1 MGNAREEHV
10 ESYKKIVRYL
20 NYAESTKKTYVSYVT
35 KFIFEID
42 VRPSH
47 IKGKTIKNYL
57 LNFNYSSVSQQNQI
71 ISALMLYGEKV
82 LGLKDLKKVTIAR
95 PRSEKK
101 LPQVVAKKLM
111 LENISKINNL
121 KHKAI
126 LSLAYSTGMRIS
138 EVRNLK
144 IEHIDSTRML
154 ILIENSKFNKDRYVK
169 LSPYV
174 LELLRAYFKSYKP
187 KVFLFNGDD
196 KLQYSIS
203 SLGNISKKYLGV
215 TFHKIRHSCFTAL
228 VENGTQLR
236 VIQKLAGHSSSKT
249 TEIYTHVSNDIL
261 QTVQTPL

>member
-1 MGNAREEHV
+1 MKDLRLENV
-10 ESYKKIVRYL
+10 EKFRKIVRYL
-20 NYAESTKKTYVSYVT
+20 NYAESTKKTYISYVT
-35 KFIFEID
+35 KFVFEID

-71 ISALMLYGEKV
+71 ISALRLYGEKV
-82 LGLKDLKKVTIAR
+82 LGLKDLKKIVVAR
-95 PRSEKK
+95 PRNQKK
-101 LPQVVAKKLM
+101 LPQVVSKKLM
-111 LENISKINNL
+111 LDNISKIKNL

-144 IEHIDSTRML
+144 IEHIDSDRML

-169 LSPYV
+169 LSPYI
-174 LELLRAYFKSYKP
+174 LKMLREYFRRYRP
-187 KVFLFNGDD
+187 KDYLFNGDAS
-196 KLQYSIS
+196 LQYSIS

-215 TFHKIRHSCFTAL
+215 TFHKVRHSCFTAL
-228 VENGTQLR
+228 VENGTQMR
-236 VIQKLAGHSSSKT
+236 IIQKMAGHSSSKT

-261 QTVQTPL
+261 QNVKTPL